1 MPVSYLNSPALSQ
14 RVIVGV
20 GDFAAA
26 NNPNAVL
33 STFALGSCLGVIA
46 LDPGI
51 KAAGLLHCMLPDST
65 LDEEKARDRPA
76 MFTDTGFKLLMRNM
90 LGLGARVHRL
100 RFVIAGGASN
110 FGDQD
115 FFRIGPRNLETLDKI
130 IDTYS
135 FNMIHRFTG
144 GTINRTLHFSLSTG
158 LLQLKTPQG
167 TSEHSCYD

>member
-1 MPVSYLNSPALSQ
+1 MPVTHLNNPALSQ
-14 RVIVGV
+14 RIIVGV

-46 LDPGI
+46 LDPNI
-51 KAAGLLHCMLPDST
+51 QVAGLLHCMLPDSS

-76 MFTDTGFKLLMRNM
+76 MFADTGFKLLMKNM
-90 LGLGARVHRL
+90 LGLGARVNRL

-110 FGDQD
+110 FGNQD
-115 FFRIGPRNLETLDKI
+115 FFRIGPRNLEALDKI
-130 IDTYS
+130 IETYS
-135 FNMIHRFTG
+135 FKVIHQFTG
-144 GTINRTLHFSLSTG
+144 GTTNRTLHFNLSTG